1 MEWGL
6 YLPKSVLVITKGG
19 GFDSRLW
26 LGLLDSTV
34 CAKHLS
40 VTCVRSMN
48 LGRYKPHSIHLRPQ
62 FL

>member
-19 GFDSRLW
+19 EFDSRLW

-40 VTCVRSMN
+40 VTCVRSVIFS
-48 LGRYKPHSIHLRPQ
+48 RYSN
-62 FL
+62 FLHQRS